1 MHLEEAPAAAEPGK
15 KAASLESSLEAL
27 ALGQQPVEAVGQGS
41 GPSSSGDG
49 GAGPHATPAG
59 GGGLRR
65 SRGSR
70 KLLQAQS
77 RGSALSSPAA
87 HAASAAVPAPGGSHS
102 PPEVVTADS
111 CDWLWFEGDW
121 GTTAAPVCQSWFG
134 RAEPPL
140 SRSSLLR
147 IFGHIW
153 PEPENV

>member
-1 MHLEEAPAAAEPGK
+1 MQLEEAPAAAEPGE
-15 KAASLESSLEAL
+15 ASLESSRGAL
-27 ALGQQPVEAVGQGS
+27 ALSQQPSQVEAVGHGS
-41 GPSSSGDG
+41 GLRGSGDG
-49 GAGPHATPAG
+49 EAGPHAPPAG
-59 GGGLRR
+59 SGGLRR

-87 HAASAAVPAPGGSHS
+87 HAASAAVPAPGGIHS